1 MDSPIGRWFE
11 STLSMSFKHLA
22 RVTVTV
28 LAISGH
34 VLLNAGCQGEGSA
47 EPPTPAAATGA
58 TSSSVAADSD
68 ALTLKPGDAVK
79 IGFPGV
85 PSMDT
90 TQQVRQD
97 GLIVL
102 PIIGEYAVVG
112 KSTEG
117 LNKELLE
124 LYAPKLVSKEVTVT
138 LLSSPFV
145 VYVTGA
151 VLRPGKIQVERR
163 ITAFDAIMEAGG
175 FDKMRAN
182 LKKVVV
188 VRQEGGRSQKFVV
201 NLQKMM
207 DGSGA
212 DLFMLKP
219 FDSVY
224 VPEKFSMF

>member
-1 MDSPIGRWFE
+1 MDSCFERHFISRLVPSFARISRWLTSSLFAAA
-11 STLSMSFKHLA
+11 LSASA
-22 RVTVTV
+22 ANEATPAV
-28 LAISGH
+28 ASPSP
-34 VLLNAGCQGEGSA
+34 SA
-47 EPPTPAAATGA
+47 E
-58 TSSSVAADSD
+58 SE
-68 ALTLKPGDAVK
+68 ALTLKPGDAIK

-90 TQQVRQD
+90 TQQIRHD

-102 PIIGEYAVVG
+102 PIIGEYAVAG
-112 KSTEG
+112 KSTEA
-117 LNKELLE
+117 LNKELLD

-151 VLRPGKIQVERR
+151 VLRPGKLTVERR
-163 ITAFDAIMEAGG
+163 ITVYDAIVEVGG

-182 LKKVVV
+182 LKKVTV
-188 VRQEGGRSQKFVV
+188 VRQEKGKTQKFVINV
-201 NLQKMM
+201 KKMM
-207 DGSGA
+207 EGDGV
-212 DLFMLKP
+212 DVFWLKD